1 MGTGP
6 DPDHPDRLPSP
17 SDSPPP
23 CQVDTITARSS
34 LATTDAATVSTDT
47 VTVAGT
53 ATGTDTATVAGPNER
68 VQSRPHMYEDFYG
81 LKALPFNI
89 TPDPRYLFFSNGHR
103 EAFEHIIF
111 GITQKK
117 GFIQITGEVGA
128 GKSTICRAVLEEL
141 NEHTATALILNP
153 VMTGIQLLRS
163 VLRELHLDDRGNDR
177 VRLTDRLNVF
187 LLERADADEEV
198 VLLIDEAQD
207 MSPELLEQVRLLSNL
222 ETDDRKLLQIVLV
235 GQPEL
240 RTMLASNSL
249 RQLSQ
254 RITIRYHLEPI
265 RRDEIKS
272 YILHRLQVAGSN
284 GRPSFT
290 PAALRAIHRHS
301 RGVPR
306 LINAVCDKTLLCGY
320 VEGRDRL
327 GYWQVRRAIREL
339 GGRRP

>member
-1 MGTGP
+1 
-6 DPDHPDRLPSP
+6 
-17 SDSPPP
+17 
-23 CQVDTITARSS
+23 
-34 LATTDAATVSTDT
+34 
-47 VTVAGT
+47 
-53 ATGTDTATVAGPNER
+53 
-68 VQSRPHMYEDFYG
+68 MYEDFYG

-89 TPDPRYLFFSNGHR
+89 TPDPRYLFFSRCHR

-111 GITQKK
+111 GITQRK

-141 NEHTATALILNP
+141 DENTATALILNP

-163 VLRELHLDDRGNDR
+163 VLRELALDDRGNDR
-177 VRLTDRLNVF
+177 VRLTDRLNTF
-187 LLERADADEEV
+187 LLERANADHEV

-207 MSPELLEQVRLLSNL
+207 MTPDLLEQVRLLSNL
-222 ETDDRKLLQIVLV
+222 ETDDNKLLQIVLV

-240 RTMLASNSL
+240 RDMLAGDSL

-254 RITIRYHLEPI
+254 RITVRYHIDPI
-265 RRDEIKS
+265 RRREIEA

-290 PAALRAIHRHS
+290 GAACRAIHRHS

-320 VEGRDRL
+320 VQGRDRL
-327 GYWQVRRAIREL
+327 GFWQVRRAIKEL